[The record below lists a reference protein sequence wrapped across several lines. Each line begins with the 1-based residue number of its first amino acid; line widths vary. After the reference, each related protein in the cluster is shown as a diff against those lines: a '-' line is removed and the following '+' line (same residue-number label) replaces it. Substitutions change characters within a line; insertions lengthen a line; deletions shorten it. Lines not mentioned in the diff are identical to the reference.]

1 MARIEISLKEYN
13 ELKNTIKTLENEKV
27 EKEKVILE
35 LNETID
41 ELFDELDNVING
53 SAFFERLF
61 RWKTITQNAQEILE
75 KYETK

>member
-13 ELKNTIKTLENEKV
+13 ELKNTIETLENEKV
-27 EKEKVILE
+27 EKEKVIRE

-41 ELFDELDNVING
+41 ELFDELDNVVNG